1 KEGEDESARS
11 LFSFSS
17 FAVDIVAMAGESR
30 KERLD
35 QPLNPSF
42 PESLLVDGKPTA
54 RGTLGRKAAAAA
66 ATTNGDSIVKPVM
79 ATVPRSQVLGKVKD
93 FLGVIAEANEKLE
106 VDVRGSS
113 RADYNVEVLTGNE
126 EKYIEMDLLLGVTDL
141 HTAEAVEAAEAAM
154 SGFRPSAPF
163 ISSSSSDSDDNSD
176 DDAKKLEVGNDES
189 VSSDTRSLQPFVAED
204 GSWCMSGLKNYSW
217 GPFYF
222 IMQLLDARCH
232 PCTVRRLRGRSVVFT
247 QLVDCE
253 AIHLELGCILFW
265 RSSLDPNIPSE
276 DIENKSE
283 PGLFVCTAVDDR
295 GRQASVETG

>member
-1 KEGEDESARS
+1 
-11 LFSFSS
+11 
-17 FAVDIVAMAGESR
+17 MAGESR

-66 ATTNGDSIVKPVM
+66 TNGDSIVKPVM

-176 DDAKKLEVGNDES
+176 DDAKKLKYGLELAKLCS
-189 VSSDTRSLQPFVAED
+189 ED

-217 GPFYF
+217 GLFYF
-222 IMQLLDARCH
+222 IMQLLDARLS
-232 PCTVRRLRGRSVVFT
+232 RK
-247 QLVDCE
+247 
-253 AIHLELGCILFW
+253 AIHLELGCILFR

-283 PGLFVCTAVDDR
+283 SGLFVCTAVDDR
-295 GRQASVETG
+295 GRPAGLG

>member
-1 KEGEDESARS
+1 
-11 LFSFSS
+11 
-17 FAVDIVAMAGESR
+17 MAGESR

-66 ATTNGDSIVKPVM
+66 TNGDSIVKPVM

-176 DDAKKLEVGNDES
+176 DDAKKLKVGNDES
-189 VSSDTRSLQPFVAED
+189 VSSDTR
-204 GSWCMSGLKNYSW
+204 
-217 GPFYF
+217 
-222 IMQLLDARCH
+222 I
-232 PCTVRRLRGRSVVFT
+232 
-247 QLVDCE
+247 DCE
-253 AIHLELGCILFW
+253 AIHLELGCILFR

-283 PGLFVCTAVDDR
+283 SGLFVCTAVDDR
-295 GRQASVETG
+295 GRPAGLG

>member
-1 KEGEDESARS
+1 
-11 LFSFSS
+11 
-17 FAVDIVAMAGESR
+17 MAGESR

-66 ATTNGDSIVKPVM
+66 TNGDSIVKPVM

-163 ISSSSSDSDDNSD
+163 MSSSSSDSDDNSD
-176 DDAKKLEVGNDES
+176 DDAKKLKVGNDES
-189 VSSDTRSLQPFVAED
+189 VSSDTRSKRPKIVV
-204 GSWCMSGLKNYSW
+204 
-217 GPFYF
+217 
-222 IMQLLDARCH
+222 LD
-232 PCTVRRLRGRSVVFT
+232 
-247 QLVDCE
+247 
-253 AIHLELGCILFW
+253 
-265 RSSLDPNIPSE
+265 
-276 DIENKSE
+276 
-283 PGLFVCTAVDDR
+283 
-295 GRQASVETG
+295 